1 MMYFYEIGY
10 YDYES
15 QPNTVLCHSKKFTP
29 DEFNEMV
36 LNCYVKSSKEAEKV
50 HNEWKDRYPQDN
62 QLEDHYIHLFS
73 PRVDDLYSRAT
84 AFMIIDYGFRYLDI
98 VTSFQTETDDIIG
111 DTFKSTGSAQLEML
125 RRRFNVIEPRDNKI
139 NDILNE

>member
-10 YDYES
+10 YDYECS
-15 QPNTVLCHSKKFTP
+15 PTTVLSHTEKFNK
-29 DEFNEMV
+29 DEFDEMV
-36 LNCYVKSSKEAEKV
+36 LNCYVKASKEAERL
-50 HNEWKDRYPQDN
+50 HNEWTKRYPQEN
-62 QLEDHYIHLFS
+62 QLYPIHLYS

-84 AFMIIDYGFRYLDI
+84 TFMVSDYGFKYLDI
-98 VTSFQTETDDIIG
+98 VTSFQTETDEIIG
-111 DTFKSTGSAQLEML
+111 ETFTTTGSEQLEML